1 MIVDNLYPVFWEVC
15 LSWKIMRVLWQMR
28 FLLSTFWIFRVGGEM
43 RRFSTANATLL
54 ISKFLPTKVRFK
66 LCEEDRRQQ
75 CAKLADRLTT
85 WRSKAWSNQKCGRL
99 KYWLTLMVQLLPKY
113 VRSQTPFKTRS
124 FGSPFAPDQQSKQ
137 DSFHFQLPSCHNYT
151 RKSNINYH
159 QLSSNIIS
167 TKLWAS
173 ICQVSWQRQA
183 LGWSAVPQ
191 IWFSASLMWAC
202 LMRTHIKPTLLN
214 SQVQV

>member
-1 MIVDNLYPVFWEVC
+1 MYDINWHNLYPVFWVC

-75 CAKLADRLTT
+75 CAKLADSLTT

-151 RKSNINYH
+151 RKSNIINQH
-159 QLSSNIIS
+159 QIS

-173 ICQVSWQRQA
+173 IPMPGVMAAPGSW
-183 LGWSAVPQ
+183 LIS
-191 IWFSASLMWAC
+191 
-202 LMRTHIKPTLLN
+202 LMRTHIF
-214 SQVQV
+214 SQPCWIHKSKSS